1 MEGCILDN
9 YLILIIDDDQTQHL
23 ILGEHLKQSGYDV
36 IHAKDGSH
44 GLKILESQKPDLVL
58 LDVQMPVMDGFTTL
72 GLIREK
78 SSFKDI
84 PVLLL
89 TSLVREKLKIKG
101 LELGADDYI
110 TKPFNKAELLARVNA
125 ALRRV
130 VRNRRTEGVMEGN
143 LSDLGLSDL
152 LQSMELG
159 SKTASIYLKEIDGD
173 IFIENGMLIHVRQG
187 FFTGDNALTRVFL
200 LEKGSFSVRFNDLP
214 ANIPR
219 NDAKPLMSV
228 LMGVLADVDEIKDM
242 IRMMGAEGRL
252 LKADSDTAA
261 FPELE
266 KLKGLPAMP
275 FANLIA
281 LMEGNLKDNLKPMA
295 AAFKKGKIKIV
306 K

>member
-1 MEGCILDN
+1 LDN

-242 IRMMGAEGRL
+242 IKVMGAEGRL

-275 FANLIA
+275 FVNLMA
-281 LMEGNLKDNLKPMA
+281 LMEGNLKDNLKPLA

>member
-1 MEGCILDN
+1 MEN

-23 ILGEHLKQSGYDV
+23 ILGEHLKQAGYDV

-44 GLKILESQKPDLVL
+44 GLRILESQKPDLLL
-58 LDVQMPVMDGFTTL
+58 LDVQMPVMDGFKTL
-72 GLIREK
+72 ELIREK
-78 SSFKDI
+78 PAFKDV

-89 TSLVREKLKIKG
+89 TSLAREKLKIKG

-130 VRNRRTEGVMEGN
+130 VRTRRTEGVMEGN

-173 IFIENGMLIHVRQG
+173 IFIENGMLLHVRQG
-187 FFTGDNALTRVFL
+187 FFTGDHALTRVFL

-214 ANIPR
+214 TNIPR

-242 IRMMGAEGRL
+242 IRVMGAQDRL
-252 LKADSDTAA
+252 LKADSDTIA

-266 KLKGLPAMP
+266 KLKGLPPLP
-275 FANLIA
+275 FVNLIA
-281 LMEGNLKDNLKPMA
+281 LMEGNLKDNLKPLS

>member
-1 MEGCILDN
+1 MEN

-23 ILGEHLKQSGYDV
+23 ILGEHLKQAGYDV
-36 IHAKDGSH
+36 IHAKDGAH

-58 LDVQMPVMDGFTTL
+58 LDVQMPVMDGFRTL
-72 GLIREK
+72 EMIREK
-78 SSFKDI
+78 PVFKDI

-110 TKPFNKAELLARVNA
+110 TKPFNKAELMARVNA

-159 SKTASIYLKEIDGD
+159 SKTASIALKEIDGD
-173 IFIENGMLIHVRQG
+173 IFIENGMLLHVRQG
-187 FFTGDNALTRVFL
+187 FFTGDDALTRVFL

-214 ANIPR
+214 ANIPHK
-219 NDAKPLMSV
+219 DAKPLMSV

-242 IRMMGAEGRL
+242 VRVMGLQDRL
-252 LKADSDTAA
+252 LKADSDLSA
-261 FPELE
+261 FTELE
-266 KLKGLPAMP
+266 KLKGLPSLP

-281 LMEGNLKDNLKPMA
+281 LMEGNLKDNLKPLT